1 MPALRKIAGD
11 LEVLPAKFF
20 ACGFLELYP
29 ALEPE
34 V

>member
-1 MPALRKIAGD
+1 MPALRKFAGD
-11 LEVLPAKFF
+11 LVALPAKFF
-20 ACGFLELYP
+20 ACGSLELYP